1 MARLYF
7 NLTSPYARKVRV
19 AVIEAGLEGRVE
31 PVECDPWASPPE
43 LIAVTPLSKVPALV
57 TADGLLVTESE
68 TIVHALDALAGGH
81 RLLPA
86 DPAQRLHTLARS
98 ALAQGLIDAS
108 FVSVLEGR
116 RPEPRRWADWVARQH
131 AAIVRALDHVERRFD
146 LAEDRFDAGD
156 IGLAC
161 ALGYLDFRLPAIDWR
176 RQHPR
181 QATWFEAVAM
191 RPSMQR
197 TRPDT

>member
-1 MARLYF
+1 VARLYF

-19 AVIEAGLEGRVE
+19 AVIEAGLEDRIE

-57 TADGLLVTESE
+57 TDEGLLVTESE
-68 TIVHALDALAGGH
+68 TIVQALDVLAGGH

-86 DPAQRLHTLARS
+86 DPVQRLHTLARS
-98 ALAQGLIDAS
+98 ALAQGLIDAA

-116 RPEPRRWADWVARQH
+116 RPEPRRWSDWVERQH
-131 AAIVRALDHVERRFD
+131 AAIGRALDHVERRFD
-146 LAEDRFDAGD
+146 LADGRFDAGD

-161 ALGYLDFRLPAIDWR
+161 ALAYLDFRLPAIDWR
-176 RQHPR
+176 TRHPR
-181 QATWFEAVAM
+181 QAAWFDAVAA

-197 TRPDT
+197 TRPN

>member
-1 MARLYF
+1 VARLYF

-19 AVIEAGLEGRVE
+19 AVIEADLEDGIE

-57 TADGLLVTESE
+57 TDDGLLVTESE
-68 TIVHALDALAGGH
+68 TIVQALDVLAGGH

-86 DPAQRLHTLARS
+86 DPAQRLQTLARS
-98 ALAQGLIDAS
+98 ALAQGLIDAA
-108 FVSVLEGR
+108 FVSVLEAR
-116 RPEPRRWADWVARQH
+116 RPEARRWSDWVERQH
-131 AAIVRALDHVERRFD
+131 AAIGRALDHVEHRFD
-146 LAEDRFDAGD
+146 LAAGRFDAGD

-161 ALGYLDFRLPAIDWR
+161 ALGYLDFRLPAIEWR
-176 RQHPR
+176 RGHPR
-181 QATWFEAVAM
+181 QAAWFDAAAG

-197 TRPDT
+197 TRPD